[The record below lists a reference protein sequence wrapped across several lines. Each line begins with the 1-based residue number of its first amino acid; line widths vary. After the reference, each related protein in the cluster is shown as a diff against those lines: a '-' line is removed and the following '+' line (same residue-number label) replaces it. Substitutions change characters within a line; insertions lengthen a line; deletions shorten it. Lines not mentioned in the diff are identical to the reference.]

1 MLLTN
6 QIAITKITTMNVM
19 VKGTFFIYFRVYSCS
34 IFPQSPIIQKKN
46 SAFKFHNNIKTKLF
60 KPTILI
66 NPYCNKTNEE
76 DDDPNG
82 DLYQNKIFS
91 IEKIRKNGGT
101 KRLRGAFIRNKRK
114 EKYKM
119 FDSNLKEECINMVI

>member
-1 MLLTN
+1 M
-6 QIAITKITTMNVM
+6 
-19 VKGTFFIYFRVYSCS
+19 
-34 IFPQSPIIQKKN
+34 QKKN
-46 SAFKFHNNIKTKLF
+46 SAFKFHNNAKTKLF

-76 DDDPNG
+76 EDDPNG
-82 DLYQNKIFS
+82 DSYQNKIFS
-91 IEKIRKNGGT
+91 IEKISKNGGT

-119 FDSNLKEECINMVI
+119 FDSNLKEECINMVIKVYFY